1 MPRVAQL
8 FNLRNEIQFIDDY
21 LRVSYLRL
29 FNNAPS
35 CFNLGEDSPGISVL
49 NMYNIKKVR
58 LGRKKLLDR
67 NCKEFFYETCTSEI
81 FSG

>member
-1 MPRVAQL
+1 MPCVTQL

-21 LRVSYLRL
+21 LRVSYLRV

-35 CFNLGEDSPGISVL
+35 CFNIKEDSPSISVL

-58 LGRKKLLDR
+58 SGRKKLLDR
-67 NCKEFFYETCTSEI
+67 NCKEFFVELA
-81 FSG
+81 